1 MSSNPERG
9 PGGGT
14 VVGVKEGEF
23 SLSEMIEI
31 PSGLINAIVAGYQ
44 IALNRMLGQ
53 GAAAMTQLLLKDIG
67 EFLENML
74 EEIGFEVHDIKDLK
88 QDIPKAFKMLNIS
101 NNVEVEI
108 PKDGEESGSKYTI
121 KIYNSIFKPVAIILA
136 KKGLKFTLSPE
147 SFIATAIVR
156 KAIRKVKPDAQVKV
170 RLKPQKSP
178 EEPMVFEVIVR

>member
-1 MSSNPERG
+1 M
-9 PGGGT
+9 
-14 VVGVKEGEF
+14 KEGEF
-23 SLSEMIEI
+23 TLSEKIEV

-67 EFLENML
+67 EFLEDML

-88 QDIPKAFKMLNIS
+88 EDIPKAFSMLGIS

-108 PKDGEESGSKYTI
+108 PQDGGESGSKYVI
-121 KIYNSIFKPVAIILA
+121 KIHDSIFKPVAILLA
-136 KKGLKFTLSPE
+136 KKGIKFTLSPE
-147 SFIATAIVR
+147 SFIAAAIVR
-156 KAIRKVKPDAQVKV
+156 KAIRKVRPDAQVKV

-178 EEPMVFEVIVR
+178 EEPLVIEVIVR